1 VEASEVADAVGRAA
15 AGDKA
20 AWNSIV
26 ESFSKLV
33 WSVANAHRL
42 GPADAAE
49 VTQTTWVRL
58 IEHIDRITNPERL
71 GGWLATTARRE
82 SLRILRLRGRET
94 LTDSELAGSDLE
106 LFPAPETAVL
116 ERDRNRQLWAAFGKL
131 SERCQAILQ
140 LVVVV
145 APPYVEVA
153 NALGMPIGSIG
164 PSRARCLQQLRRLLG
179 EE

>member
-1 VEASEVADAVGRAA
+1 VEAIEVADAVRRAA
-15 AGDKA
+15 AGDKG

-26 ESFSKLV
+26 ESFSQLV
-33 WSVANAHRL
+33 WSIANAHRL

-58 IEHIDRITNPERL
+58 IEHIDRITQPEHL

-82 SLRILRLRGRET
+82 SLRILRLRSRET
-94 LTDSELAGSDLE
+94 LTDDDIVISEMA

-116 ERDRNRQLWAAFGKL
+116 ERDRNRRLWAAFEKL
-131 SERCQAILQ
+131 SERCQSLLQ

-145 APPYVEVA
+145 APPYLEVA

-164 PSRARCLQQLRRLLG
+164 PTRARCLEQLRRLLR
-179 EE
+179 ER

>member
-1 VEASEVADAVGRAA
+1 VAVERLDQLLSVG
-15 AGDKA
+15 
-20 AWNSIV
+20 
-26 ESFSKLV
+26 
-33 WSVANAHRL
+33 L

>member
-1 VEASEVADAVGRAA
+1 MQRAA

-20 AWNSIV
+20 AWNDIV

-58 IEHIDRITNPERL
+58 IEHIDRIANPERL

-82 SLRILRLRGRET
+82 SLRVLRLRGRES
-94 LTDSELAGSDLE
+94 LTGNELAAADLD
-106 LFPAPETAVL
+106 LFPAPESAVL
-116 ERDRNRQLWAAFGKL
+116 ERDRNRQLWAAFGQL
-131 SERCQAILQ
+131 SARCQAILQ
-140 LVVVV
+140 LVVLL
-145 APPYVEVA
+145 APPYIEVA

-164 PSRARCLQQLRRLLG
+164 PTRARCLQQLRRQLG

>member
-1 VEASEVADAVGRAA
+1 MADAVRRAA

-20 AWNSIV
+20 AWNAIV

-33 WSVANAHRL
+33 WSVVNAHRL
-42 GPADAAE
+42 GPSDAAE

-82 SLRILRLRGRET
+82 SLRVLRLRGREA
-94 LTDSELAGSDLE
+94 LTDSELAGSEPD
-106 LFPAPETAVL
+106 LFPDPEATVL
-116 ERDRNRQLWAAFGKL
+116 ERDRNRQLWSAFGKL
-131 SERCQAILQ
+131 SERCKAILE
-140 LVVVV
+140 LVVIV

-153 NALGMPIGSIG
+153 NALGMPMGSIG
-164 PSRARCLQQLRRLLG
+164 PSRARCLQQLRRHLG